1 MKVSTT
7 HGDFVVNAI
16 SFKDRRELHKLEIQ
30 AISVDGQVETG
41 SFYNILEWVMN
52 FAFKNPEKEFST
64 LDDNQI
70 DEVLMSVYNAY
81 KKPSKKK

>member
-52 FAFKNPEKEFST
+52 FAFKNP
-64 LDDNQI
+64 
-70 DEVLMSVYNAY
+70 
-81 KKPSKKK
+81 

>member
-41 SFYNILEWVMN
+41 SFYNILEWVVLDAVDAYFGKYTGMGN
-52 FAFKNPEKEFST
+52 EFC
-64 LDDNQI
+64 L
-70 DEVLMSVYNAY
+70 
-81 KKPSKKK
+81 